1 MMEKI
6 MDEKNIYGSS
16 PSTTLEMM
24 HLMKNAG
31 QTPLVLGSVGV
42 GKSETIY
49 QFAESLAE
57 EEGLS
62 VSWDNA
68 SPTSKQFGLVDFRL
82 SHFESVDFGGL
93 PYIVDGVQKRAMLGN
108 LPTKGKGLLFLDEFA
123 QASQDL
129 QAIASQLIKERR
141 LGEYIFPEGWT
152 VVLAGNRH
160 SDRSSANKIVAHGM
174 GRVGLIEFE
183 SNASDWLK
191 WASENGIDER
201 LTGFIQYQPH
211 LLNNFDPKIV
221 EPSATPRTVTN
232 LSKVLAQNPSKD
244 ILPNLIYAFVG
255 REFTAEFMAFLTLSQ
270 DVPNLQKI
278 LSGKKVDV
286 VEGVGLQYAT
296 AVALTSEVKQSNDK
310 DVAIHFENALKYVE
324 QFQTDEFGIFFVRS
338 MVGLV
343 PALKQTKAYSDFVVR
358 NQDLLI

>member
-1 MMEKI
+1 

-62 VSWDNA
+62 VSGDNA

-108 LPTKGKGLLFLDEFA
+108 LPNKGKGLLFLDEFA

-221 EPSATPRTVTN
+221 EPSATPRTITN
-232 LSKVLAQNPSKD
+232 LSKVLSKKPSKE
-244 ILPNLIYAFVG
+244 ILQNLIYSFVG
-255 REFTAEFMAFLTLSQ
+255 REFTAEFMAFITLMQ
-270 DVPNLQKI
+270 DVPNLQKV
-278 LSGKKVDV
+278 LDGKKVDLP
-286 VEGVGLQYAT
+286 EGVGLQYAT
-296 AVALTSEVKQSNDK
+296 AVALTSTMKESK
-310 DVAIHFENALKYVE
+310 DTELEIHFENALKYVE
-324 QFQTDEFGIFFVRS
+324 QFQTDEFAIFFVRT
-338 MVGLV
+338 MVGMK
-343 PALKQTKAYSDFVVR
+343 PQLKETKVYSDFVVR
-358 NQDLLI
+358 HQDLLI

>member
-1 MMEKI
+1 MMEEI
-6 MDEKNIYGSS
+6 MDEQNIYASS
-16 PSTTLEMM
+16 PSEALRMM
-24 HLMKNAG
+24 MAMKEAD

-49 QFAESLAE
+49 QFAEILAKK
-57 EEGLS
+57 EGLT

-68 SPTSKQFGLVDFRL
+68 SPTAKEFGLVDFRL

-123 QASQDL
+123 QAGQDL

-141 LGEYIFPEGWT
+141 LGEYIFPEGWSI
-152 VVLAGNRH
+152 VLAGNRH

-174 GRVGLIEFE
+174 GRVGMIEFE
-183 SNASDWLK
+183 SSVSDWLV
-191 WASENGIDER
+191 WAKDNGVDER
-201 LTGFIQYQPH
+201 LTGFIHYQPH

-232 LSKVLAQNPSKD
+232 LSKVLAQNPDKD

-255 REFTAEFMAFLTLSQ
+255 REFTAEFMAFITLMQ
-270 DVPNLQKI
+270 DVPNLQKV
-278 LSGKKVDV
+278 LDGKKVDLP
-286 VEGVGLQYAT
+286 EGVGLQYAT
-296 AVALTSEVKQSNDK
+296 AVALTSTMKESK
-310 DVAIHFENALKYVE
+310 DTELAIHFENALKYVE
-324 QFQTDEFGIFFVRS
+324 QFQTDEFAIFFVRT
-338 MVGLV
+338 MVGMK
-343 PALKQTKAYSDFVVR
+343 PQLKETKVYSDFVVR
-358 NQDLLI
+358 HQDLLI

>member
-6 MDEKNIYGSS
+6 MDEQNINGSS
-16 PSTTLEMM
+16 PSQTLRMM
-24 HLMKNAG
+24 HVMKLAD

-68 SPTSKQFGLVDFRL
+68 SPTAKQFGLVDFRL

-123 QASQDL
+123 QAGQDL

-141 LGEYIFPEGWT
+141 LGEYVFPEGWSI
-152 VVLAGNRH
+152 VLAGNRH

-174 GRVGLIEFE
+174 GRVGMIEFE
-183 SNASDWLK
+183 SNANDWLK
-191 WASENGIDER
+191 WASENSVDER
-201 LTGFIQYQPH
+201 LIAFIQYQPQY
-211 LLNNFDPKIV
+211 LNNFDPKIV
-221 EPSATPRTVTN
+221 EPSATPRTITN
-232 LSKVLAQNPSKD
+232 LSKVLAQNPDKD
-244 ILPNLIYAFVG
+244 ILQNLIYGFVG
-255 REFTAEFMAFLTLSQ
+255 REFTAEFMAFITLMQ
-270 DVPNLQKI
+270 DVPNLEKV
-278 LSGKKVDV
+278 LGGKKVDV
-286 VEGVGLQYAT
+286 PEGVGLQYAT
-296 AVALTSEVKQSNDK
+296 AVALTSTIKESK
-310 DVAIHFENALKYVE
+310 DSELAIHFENALKFVE
-324 QFQTDEFGIFFVRS
+324 QFQTDEFAIFFVRT
-338 MVGLV
+338 MVGIKSQ
-343 PALKQTKAYSDFVVR
+343 LKQTKVYSDFVVR
-358 NQDLLI
+358 HQDLLI

>member
-1 MMEKI
+1 
-6 MDEKNIYGSS
+6 MDELNIYGSS
-16 PSTTLEMM
+16 PSQTLREM
-24 HLMKNAG
+24 HVMKLAG

-123 QASQDL
+123 QAGQDL

-141 LGEYIFPEGWT
+141 LGEYVFPEGWSI
-152 VVLAGNRH
+152 VLAGNRH

-174 GRVGLIEFE
+174 GRVGMIEFE
-183 SNASDWLK
+183 SNANDWLK
-191 WASENGIDER
+191 WASENGVDER
-201 LTGFIQYQPH
+201 LIAFIQYQPQY
-211 LLNNFDPKIV
+211 LNNFDPKIV
-221 EPSATPRTVTN
+221 EPSATPRTITN
-232 LSKVLAQNPSKD
+232 LSKVLAQNPDKD
-244 ILPNLIYAFVG
+244 ILQNLIYGFVG
-255 REFTAEFMAFLTLSQ
+255 REFTAEFMAFITLMQ
-270 DVPNLQKI
+270 DTPNLQKI
-278 LSGKKVDV
+278 LDGKKVDV
-286 VEGVGLQYAT
+286 PEGVGLQYAT
-296 AVALTSEVKQSNDK
+296 AVALTSTIKESK
-310 DVAIHFENALKYVE
+310 DSELAIHFENALKFVE
-324 QFQTDEFGIFFVRS
+324 QFQTDEFAIFFVRT
-338 MVGLV
+338 MVGMK
-343 PALKQTKAYSDFVVR
+343 PQLKQTKVYSDFVVR
-358 NQDLLI
+358 HQDLLI

>member
-6 MDEKNIYGSS
+6 MDEQNINGSS
-16 PSTTLEMM
+16 PSQTLRMM
-24 HLMKNAG
+24 HVMKLAD

-68 SPTSKQFGLVDFRL
+68 SPTAKQFGLVDFRL

-123 QASQDL
+123 QAGQDL

-141 LGEYIFPEGWT
+141 LGEYVFPEGWSI
-152 VVLAGNRH
+152 VLAGNRH

-174 GRVGLIEFE
+174 GRVGMIEFE
-183 SNASDWLK
+183 SNANDWLK
-191 WASENGIDER
+191 WASENGVDER
-201 LTGFIQYQPH
+201 LIAFIQYQPQY
-211 LLNNFDPKIV
+211 LNNFDPKIV
-221 EPSATPRTVTN
+221 EPSATPRTITN
-232 LSKVLAQNPSKD
+232 LSKVLAQNPDKD
-244 ILPNLIYAFVG
+244 ILQNLIYGFVG
-255 REFTAEFMAFLTLSQ
+255 REFTAEFMAFITLMQ
-270 DVPNLQKI
+270 DVPNLEKV
-278 LSGKKVDV
+278 LGGKKVDV
-286 VEGVGLQYAT
+286 PEGVGLQYAT
-296 AVALTSEVKQSNDK
+296 AVALTSTIKESK
-310 DVAIHFENALKYVE
+310 DSELAIHFENALKFVE
-324 QFQTDEFGIFFVRS
+324 QFQTDEFAIFFVRT
-338 MVGLV
+338 MVGIKSQ
-343 PALKQTKAYSDFVVR
+343 LKQTKVYSDFVVR
-358 NQDLLI
+358 HQDLLI

>member
-1 MMEKI
+1 
-6 MDEKNIYGSS
+6 MDELNIYGSS
-16 PSTTLEMM
+16 PSQTLREM
-24 HLMKNAG
+24 HVMKLAG

-123 QASQDL
+123 QAGQDL

-141 LGEYIFPEGWT
+141 LGEYVFPEGWSI
-152 VVLAGNRH
+152 VLAGNRH

-174 GRVGLIEFE
+174 GRVGMIEFE
-183 SNASDWLK
+183 SNANDWLK
-191 WASENGIDER
+191 WASENGVDER
-201 LTGFIQYQPH
+201 LIAFIQYQPQY
-211 LLNNFDPKIV
+211 LNNFDPKIV
-221 EPSATPRTVTN
+221 EPSATPRTITN
-232 LSKVLAQNPSKD
+232 LSKVLAQNPDKD
-244 ILPNLIYAFVG
+244 ILQNLIYGFVG
-255 REFTAEFMAFLTLSQ
+255 REFTAEFMAFITLMQ
-270 DVPNLQKI
+270 DTPNLQKI
-278 LSGKKVDV
+278 LDGKKVDV
-286 VEGVGLQYAT
+286 PEGVGLQYAT
-296 AVALTSEVKQSNDK
+296 AVALTSTIKESK
-310 DVAIHFENALKYVE
+310 DSELAIHFENALKFVE
-324 QFQTDEFGIFFVRS
+324 QFQTDEFAIFFVRT
-338 MVGLV
+338 MVGMK
-343 PALKQTKAYSDFVVR
+343 PQLKETKVYSDFVVR
-358 NQDLLI
+358 HQDLLI